1 MSWDFF
7 VPSRMFSDIIGSSKQ
22 RKRNIMEKWMV
33 YNKKADFQKIGSEF
47 GIDPV
52 IARLIRNRD
61 IQDMDEIR
69 SYLYGTLAEIPSPWK
84 MKDIECAV
92 QILQEKIT
100 QKKRIRIIGDYDID
114 GVTATSILLKGL
126 KRLNAN
132 VDTYIPDRVKDGY
145 GMHEQLIDKALED
158 GIDTI
163 LTCDN
168 GIAAAAEIEYAKK
181 EGLTVIVTDHH
192 DIPFRDTENGRVWI
206 IPKADAVVNPKQND
220 CLYPNK
226 NICGAV
232 VAWKLVWA
240 LYERAGIDSE
250 EIWDFLELAAIATV
264 GDVMDLQGEN
274 RIIVKEGL
282 KKLSSTS
289 FEGLKALI
297 RVNNL
302 EGTEITA
309 YHVGFVLGPCINASG
324 RLDTA
329 ARSLKLLLAENMEDA
344 MKLADDLYALNQSR
358 KAMTEQGKE
367 QAIQSIEE
375 NNLSEDRVLVVYL
388 PDCHES
394 LAGIIAG
401 RIRETYNKPVFV
413 LTKGSDGVKGSGRS
427 IEAYSMYEEL
437 VKCSDLLT
445 QFGGHPMAAGLSM
458 EEKNVELFRR
468 RLNDNCTLT
477 EQELIPKIMIDV
489 PMPISYLSKK
499 LTEQLKV
506 LEPFGKGNTKPL
518 FAQKN
523 LRAVGTRVLGRNRN
537 VVKMLLMDQNGI
549 KMDAVYF
556 GEAQEFVNFVQAH
569 DTISVTYYPEINV
582 YQGRET
588 LQVVVRNYC

>member
-1 MSWDFF
+1 
-7 VPSRMFSDIIGSSKQ
+7 
-22 RKRNIMEKWMV
+22 MEKWMV

-52 IARLIRNRD
+52 IVRLIRNRD
-61 IQDMDEIR
+61 IQGMEEIR

-84 MKDIECAV
+84 MKDMECAV
-92 QILQEKIT
+92 QILQKKIT
-100 QKKRIRIIGDYDID
+100 QKKKIRIIGDYDID
-114 GVTATSILLKGL
+114 GVTATCILLKGL
-126 KRLNAN
+126 KRLGAN

-158 GIDTI
+158 GVDTI

-168 GIAAAAEIEYAKK
+168 GIAAAAEIAYAKR

-192 DIPFRDTENGRVWI
+192 DIPFQDTENGRVWI

-220 CLYPNK
+220 CSYPNK

-232 VAWKLVWA
+232 VAWKLIWA
-240 LYERAGIDSE
+240 LYERLGIDSD

-282 KKLSSTS
+282 KKLPSTS
-289 FEGLKALI
+289 YEGLKALI

-302 EGTEITA
+302 EGAEITA
-309 YHVGFVLGPCINASG
+309 YHVGFVIGPCINASG

-329 ARSLKLLLAENMEDA
+329 ARSLELLLADNLEDA

-367 QAIQSIEE
+367 QAIQSIAE
-375 NNLSEDRVLVVYL
+375 NNLGADRVLVVYL

-401 RIRETYNKPVFV
+401 RIREAYNKPVFV

-477 EQELIPKIMIDV
+477 EQDLIPKIMIDV

-506 LEPFGKGNTKPL
+506 LEPFGKGNSKPL

-523 LRAVGTRVLGRNRN
+523 LRAVGIRVLGRNRN
-537 VVKMLLMDQNGI
+537 VAKMLLTDENGI

-556 GEAQEFVNFVQAH
+556 GEAQEFVDFVQAH

-582 YQGRET
+582 FQGREN
-588 LQVVVRNYC
+588 LQVVIKNYC

>member
-1 MSWDFF
+1 
-7 VPSRMFSDIIGSSKQ
+7 
-22 RKRNIMEKWMV
+22 MEKWMV

-61 IQDMDEIR
+61 IQDMKEIR

-84 MKDIECAV
+84 MKDMERAV
-92 QILQEKIT
+92 QILQKKIT
-100 QKKRIRIIGDYDID
+100 QKKKIRIIGDYDID
-114 GVTATSILLKGL
+114 GVTATCILLKGL

-168 GIAAAAEIEYAKK
+168 GVAAAAEIEYAKK

-192 DIPFRDTENGRVWI
+192 DIPFRDTEDGRIWI
-206 IPKADAVVNPKQND
+206 LPKADAVVNPKQND

-232 VAWKLVWA
+232 VAWKLIWA
-240 LYERAGIDSE
+240 LYERLGIDSD

-289 FEGLKALI
+289 FEGMKALI
-297 RVNNL
+297 CVNNL
-302 EGTEITA
+302 EGAEITA
-309 YHVGFVLGPCINASG
+309 YHVGFVIGPCINASG

-329 ARSLKLLLAENMEDA
+329 ARSLELLLADNMEDA
-344 MKLADDLYALNQSR
+344 MKLADDLYDLNQSR

-375 NNLSEDRVLVVYL
+375 NNLGKDRVLVVYL

-401 RIRETYNKPVFV
+401 RIREAYNKPVFV
-413 LTKGSDGVKGSGRS
+413 LTKGADGVKGSGRS

-477 EQELIPKIMIDV
+477 EQDLIPKIMIDV

-506 LEPFGKGNTKPL
+506 LEPFGKGNSKPL

-523 LRAVGTRVLGRNRN
+523 LRAVGIRVFGRNRN
-537 VVKMLLMDQNGI
+537 VAKMLLIDENGI

-556 GEAQEFVNFVQAH
+556 GEAQEFVDFVQAH

-582 YQGRET
+582 FQGREN
-588 LQVVVRNYC
+588 LQVVIKNYC

>member
-1 MSWDFF
+1 
-7 VPSRMFSDIIGSSKQ
+7 
-22 RKRNIMEKWMV
+22 MEKWMV

-61 IQDMDEIR
+61 IQDMKEIR

-84 MKDIECAV
+84 MKDMERAV
-92 QILQEKIT
+92 QILQKKIT
-100 QKKRIRIIGDYDID
+100 QKKKIRIIGDYDID
-114 GVTATSILLKGL
+114 GVTATCILLKGL

-192 DIPFRDTENGRVWI
+192 DIPFRDTEDGRIWI

-232 VAWKLVWA
+232 VAWKLIWA
-240 LYERAGIDSE
+240 LYERLGIDSD

-297 RVNNL
+297 CVNNL
-302 EGTEITA
+302 EGAEITA
-309 YHVGFVLGPCINASG
+309 YHVGFVIGPCINASG

-329 ARSLKLLLAENMEDA
+329 ARSLELLLADNMEDA
-344 MKLADDLYALNQSR
+344 MKLADDLYDLNQSR

-375 NNLSEDRVLVVYL
+375 NNLGKDRVLVVYL

-401 RIRETYNKPVFV
+401 RIREAYNKPVFV
-413 LTKGSDGVKGSGRS
+413 LTKGADGVKGSGRS

-477 EQELIPKIMIDV
+477 EQDLIPQIMIDV

-506 LEPFGKGNTKPL
+506 LEPFGKGNSKPL

-523 LRAVGTRVLGRNRN
+523 LRAVGIRVLGRNRN
-537 VVKMLLMDQNGI
+537 VAKMFLIDENGI

-556 GEAQEFVNFVQAH
+556 GEAQEFVDFVQAH

-582 YQGRET
+582 FQGREN
-588 LQVVVRNYC
+588 LQVIIKNYC

>member
-1 MSWDFF
+1 
-7 VPSRMFSDIIGSSKQ
+7 
-22 RKRNIMEKWMV
+22 MEKWMV

-168 GIAAAAEIEYAKK
+168 GIAAAVEIEYAKK

>member
-1 MSWDFF
+1 
-7 VPSRMFSDIIGSSKQ
+7 
-22 RKRNIMEKWMV
+22 MEKWMV

-61 IQDMDEIR
+61 IQDMKEIR

-84 MKDIECAV
+84 MKDMERAV
-92 QILQEKIT
+92 QILQKKIT
-100 QKKRIRIIGDYDID
+100 QKKKIRIIGDYDID
-114 GVTATSILLKGL
+114 GVTATCILLKGL

-168 GIAAAAEIEYAKK
+168 GIVAAAEIEYAKK

-192 DIPFRDTENGRVWI
+192 DIPFRDTEDGRIWI

-232 VAWKLVWA
+232 VAWKLIWA
-240 LYERAGIDSE
+240 LYERLGIDSD

-297 RVNNL
+297 CVNNL
-302 EGTEITA
+302 EGAEITA
-309 YHVGFVLGPCINASG
+309 YHVGFVIGPCINASG

-329 ARSLKLLLAENMEDA
+329 ARSLELLLADNMEDA
-344 MKLADDLYALNQSR
+344 MKLADDLYDLNQSR

-375 NNLSEDRVLVVYL
+375 NNLGKDRVLVVYL

-401 RIRETYNKPVFV
+401 RIREAYNKPVFV
-413 LTKGSDGVKGSGRS
+413 LTKGADGVKGSGRS

-477 EQELIPKIMIDV
+477 EQDLIPQIMIDV

-506 LEPFGKGNTKPL
+506 LEPFGKGNSKPL

-523 LRAVGTRVLGRNRN
+523 LRAVGIRVFGRNRN
-537 VVKMLLMDQNGI
+537 VAKMLLIDENGI

-556 GEAQEFVNFVQAH
+556 GEAQEFVDFVQAH

-582 YQGRET
+582 FQGREN
-588 LQVVVRNYC
+588 LQVVIKNYC

>member
-1 MSWDFF
+1 
-7 VPSRMFSDIIGSSKQ
+7 
-22 RKRNIMEKWMV
+22 MEKWMV

-61 IQDMDEIR
+61 IQDMKEIR

-84 MKDIECAV
+84 MKDMERAV
-92 QILQEKIT
+92 QILQKKIT
-100 QKKRIRIIGDYDID
+100 QKKKIRIIGDYDID
-114 GVTATSILLKGL
+114 GVTATCILLKGL

-168 GIAAAAEIEYAKK
+168 GIVAAAEIEYAKK

-192 DIPFRDTENGRVWI
+192 DIPFRDTEDGRIWI

-232 VAWKLVWA
+232 VAWKLIWA
-240 LYERAGIDSE
+240 LYERLGIDSD

-297 RVNNL
+297 CVNNL
-302 EGTEITA
+302 EGAEITA
-309 YHVGFVLGPCINASG
+309 YHVGFVIGPCINASG

-329 ARSLKLLLAENMEDA
+329 ARSLELLLADNMEDA
-344 MKLADDLYALNQSR
+344 MKLADDLYDLNQSR

-375 NNLSEDRVLVVYL
+375 NNLGKDRVLVVYL

-401 RIRETYNKPVFV
+401 RIREAYNKPVFV
-413 LTKGSDGVKGSGRS
+413 LTKGADGVKGSGRS

-477 EQELIPKIMIDV
+477 EQDLIPKIMIDV

-506 LEPFGKGNTKPL
+506 LEPFGKGNSKPL

-523 LRAVGTRVLGRNRN
+523 LRAVGIRVFGRNRN
-537 VVKMLLMDQNGI
+537 VAKMLLIDENGI

-556 GEAQEFVNFVQAH
+556 GEAQEFVDFVQAH

-582 YQGRET
+582 FQGREN
-588 LQVVVRNYC
+588 LQVIIKNYC

>member
-1 MSWDFF
+1 
-7 VPSRMFSDIIGSSKQ
+7 
-22 RKRNIMEKWMV
+22 MEKWMV

-61 IQDMDEIR
+61 IQDMKEIR

-84 MKDIECAV
+84 MKDMERAV
-92 QILQEKIT
+92 QILQKKIT
-100 QKKRIRIIGDYDID
+100 QKKKIRIIGDYDID
-114 GVTATSILLKGL
+114 GVTATCILLKGL
-126 KRLNAN
+126 KRLGAN

-145 GMHEQLIDKALED
+145 GMHEQLINKALED

-192 DIPFRDTENGRVWI
+192 DIPFRDTEDGRIWI

-232 VAWKLVWA
+232 VAWKLIWA
-240 LYERAGIDSE
+240 LYERLGIDSD

-297 RVNNL
+297 CVNNL
-302 EGTEITA
+302 EGAEITA
-309 YHVGFVLGPCINASG
+309 YHVGFVIGPCINASG

-329 ARSLKLLLAENMEDA
+329 ARSLELLLADNMEDA
-344 MKLADDLYALNQSR
+344 MKLADDLYDLNQSR

-375 NNLSEDRVLVVYL
+375 NNLGKDRVLVVYL

-401 RIRETYNKPVFV
+401 RIREAYNKPVFV
-413 LTKGSDGVKGSGRS
+413 LTKGADGVKGSGRS

-477 EQELIPKIMIDV
+477 EQDLIPKIMIDV

-499 LTEQLKV
+499 LTEQLRV
-506 LEPFGKGNTKPL
+506 LEPFGKGNSKPL

-523 LRAVGTRVLGRNRN
+523 LRAVGIRVFGRNRN
-537 VVKMLLMDQNGI
+537 VAKMLLIDENGI

-556 GEAQEFVNFVQAH
+556 GEAQEFVDFVQAH

-582 YQGRET
+582 FQGREN
-588 LQVVVRNYC
+588 LQVVIKNYC

>member
-1 MSWDFF
+1 
-7 VPSRMFSDIIGSSKQ
+7 
-22 RKRNIMEKWMV
+22 MEKWMV

-47 GIDPV
+47 GIEPV

-61 IQDMDEIR
+61 IQDMKEIR

-84 MKDIECAV
+84 MKDMERAV
-92 QILQEKIT
+92 QILQKKIT
-100 QKKRIRIIGDYDID
+100 QKKKIRIIGDYDID
-114 GVTATSILLKGL
+114 GVTATCILLKGL

-192 DIPFRDTENGRVWI
+192 DIPFRDTEDGRIWI

-232 VAWKLVWA
+232 VAWKLIWA
-240 LYERAGIDSE
+240 LYERLGIDSD

-297 RVNNL
+297 CVNNL
-302 EGTEITA
+302 EGAEITA
-309 YHVGFVLGPCINASG
+309 YHVGFVIGPCINASG

-329 ARSLKLLLAENMEDA
+329 ARSLELLLADNMEDA
-344 MKLADDLYALNQSR
+344 MKLADDLYDLNQSR

-375 NNLSEDRVLVVYL
+375 NNLGKDRVLVVYL

-401 RIRETYNKPVFV
+401 RIREAYNKPVFV
-413 LTKGSDGVKGSGRS
+413 LTKGADGVKGSGRS

-477 EQELIPKIMIDV
+477 EQDLIPQIMIDV

-506 LEPFGKGNTKPL
+506 LEPFGKGNSKPL

-523 LRAVGTRVLGRNRN
+523 LRAVGIRVFGRNRN
-537 VVKMLLMDQNGI
+537 VAKMLLIDENGI

-556 GEAQEFVNFVQAH
+556 GEAQEFVDFVQAH

-582 YQGRET
+582 FQGREN
-588 LQVVVRNYC
+588 LQVVIKNYC

>member
-1 MSWDFF
+1 
-7 VPSRMFSDIIGSSKQ
+7 
-22 RKRNIMEKWMV
+22 MEKWMV

-61 IQDMDEIR
+61 IQDMKEIR

-84 MKDIECAV
+84 MKDMERAV
-92 QILQEKIT
+92 QILQKKIT
-100 QKKRIRIIGDYDID
+100 QKKKIRIIGDYDID
-114 GVTATSILLKGL
+114 GVTATCILLKGL

-192 DIPFRDTENGRVWI
+192 DIPFRDTEDGRIWI

-232 VAWKLVWA
+232 VAWKLIWA
-240 LYERAGIDSE
+240 LYERLGIDSD

-297 RVNNL
+297 CVNNL
-302 EGTEITA
+302 EGAEITA
-309 YHVGFVLGPCINASG
+309 YHVGFVIGPCINASG

-329 ARSLKLLLAENMEDA
+329 ARSLELLLADNMEDA
-344 MKLADDLYALNQSR
+344 MKLADDLYDLNQSR

-375 NNLSEDRVLVVYL
+375 NNLGKDRVLVVYL

-401 RIRETYNKPVFV
+401 RIREAYNKPVFV

-437 VKCSDLLT
+437 VKCSDLLM

-477 EQELIPKIMIDV
+477 EQDLIPKIMIDV

-506 LEPFGKGNTKPL
+506 LEPFGKGNSKPL

-523 LRAVGTRVLGRNRN
+523 LRAVGIRVLGRNRN
-537 VVKMLLMDQNGI
+537 VAKMLLIDENGI

-556 GEAQEFVNFVQAH
+556 GEAQEFVDFVQAH

-582 YQGRET
+582 YQGREN
-588 LQVVVRNYC
+588 LQVVIKNYC